1 MKEFFQSILNYDRS
15 TQKFARVRTLI
26 IWLCGIVILLA
37 FFFGYTSNVEIDE
50 GTPELYQTLSTLF
63 IVFLVLGIIAILV
76 IAGFLALN
84 IYDKTIYYKTHR
96 KKKIRIHAFDVI
108 NFTWM
113 AIFCLLCI
121 YPLYYV
127 LIGSFNQGADY
138 SKGGVYLLPRLFT
151 FENYKVVLKE
161 VAMWKS
167 YGVTI
172 ARTALGTLTALV
184 FTSAVAYA
192 MSRSNLRFKKV
203 FYALNIFTMFFG
215 GGLVPYFLIIKMVGL
230 YDSFWVYIIPGL
242 YSVYNMIVMSSFFKS
257 ISNEIHEAAIMD
269 GANEFR
275 IWWQIYIPL
284 SKPVLA
290 TVALWLSIGHWNSYF
305 DTMIYTTSEKYQTL
319 QYYLLKAINSST
331 ITEGMPAEMLQR
343 VSARTISLAA
353 IIISIIPVLFFFPFI
368 RKNFQSGIMV
378 GSLKG

>member
-1 MKEFFQSILNYDRS
+1 M
-15 TQKFARVRTLI
+15 
-26 IWLCGIVILLA
+26 
-37 FFFGYTSNVEIDE
+37 
-50 GTPELYQTLSTLF
+50 
-63 IVFLVLGIIAILV
+63 
-76 IAGFLALN
+76 
-84 IYDKTIYYKTHR
+84 
-96 KKKIRIHAFDVI
+96 
-108 NFTWM
+108 
-113 AIFCLLCI
+113 CI

-151 FENYKVVLKE
+151 FENYKVVLEE

-167 YGVTI
+167 YLVTI
-172 ARTALGTLTALV
+172 ARTAIGTVTALI

-192 MSRSNLRFKKV
+192 MSRGNLRFKKI

-215 GGLVPYFLIIKMVGL
+215 GGLVPYFLIIKMIGL

-275 IWWQIYIPL
+275 IWWQIYVPL

-290 TVALWLSIGHWNSYF
+290 TVALWLAIGHWNSYF
-305 DTMIYTTSEKYQTL
+305 DTMIYTTSAKHQTL

-343 VSARTISLAA
+343 VSAKTISLAA

>member
-1 MKEFFQSILNYDRS
+1 MKEIFQKILNYDRS
-15 TQKFARVRTLI
+15 TSLYARLKTIVLWT
-26 IWLCGIVILLA
+26 CGIILLLA
-37 FFFGYTSNVEIDE
+37 FFFGYTSNIEIDE
-50 GTPELYQTLSTLF
+50 GTPELYTTLETMF
-63 IVFLVLGIIAILV
+63 YIFLVLGIFALLIIIAI
-76 IAGFLALN
+76 FALD
-84 IYDKTIYYKTHR
+84 IYDKKIYYQTHR
-96 KKKIRIHAFDVI
+96 KKKIRIYPFDVF
-108 NFTWM
+108 NFLWM
-113 AIFCLLCI
+113 AVFCLLCI

-138 SKGGVYLLPRLFT
+138 ARGGVYLLPRLFT

-161 VAMWKS
+161 TAMWKS

-172 ARTALGTLTALV
+172 ARTAIGTLTALV
-184 FTSAVAYA
+184 FTSIVAYA
-192 MSRSNLRFKKV
+192 MSRGNLRFKKI

-257 ISNEIHEAAIMD
+257 ISNEIHEAAIVD
-269 GANEFR
+269 GADEFR

-290 TVALWLSIGHWNSYF
+290 TVALWLAIGHWNSYF
-305 DTMIYTTSEKYQTL
+305 DTMIYTTSEKFQTL
-319 QYYLLKAINSST
+319 QYFLLKAINSST